1 MKSVNAFKENIKD
14 LGFSLAADNTI
25 GLGRKRSVSNMTSKQ
40 NDSANYLDSSVSSKY
55 SNRSSQSISQQ
66 SDNDFSPI
74 N

>member
-1 MKSVNAFKENIKD
+1 
-14 LGFSLAADNTI
+14 LAADITI
-25 GLGRKRSVSNMTSKQ
+25 GLGRKRSVSNVTSKQ